1 MMLGSGEVTA
11 PKKKVA
17 ARKDYAYCA
26 EWDSDDQVIV
36 KMRSNHSYLLALLSR
51 GRASGGETGL
61 PPPLV
66 AANF

>member
-36 KMRSNHSYLLALLSR
+36 KMRSSHSYLLALLSTRSLLSR
-51 GRASGGETGL
+51 GKAQWR
-61 PPPLV
+61 
-66 AANF
+66 